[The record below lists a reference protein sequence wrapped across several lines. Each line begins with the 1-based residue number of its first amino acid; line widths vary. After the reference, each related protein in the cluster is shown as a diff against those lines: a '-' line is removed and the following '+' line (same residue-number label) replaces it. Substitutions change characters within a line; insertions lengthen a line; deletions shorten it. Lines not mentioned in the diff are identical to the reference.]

1 MTTYLPKIS
10 LQARLGASADIAIR
24 LETGEIRFTPI
35 TGMSKTA
42 PLRVTAV
49 GHGIPDLWYAAVVD
63 AGGMKELNADDSNN
77 LRDSDF
83 HQITVIGA
91 DTVDFIEVSA
101 ASFKTYTSGGYL
113 AYFVPMV
120 LSGYTS
126 ARMDIKKRVGGD
138 VELALSTTAGTLEID
153 DPANTLWIRLGDAD
167 LATLEAREYVFDIEL
182 ISATAVDAICSADSV
197 FEVLPEVTTST

>member
-1 MTTYLPKIS
+1 MQKILPK
-10 LQARLGASADIAIR
+10 LTLAARLGASADIALR
-24 LETGEIRFTPI
+24 LETGELRFTPI
-35 TGMSKTA
+35 TGMAKTA

-49 GHGIPDLWYAAVVD
+49 GHGSPDLWYAAVVD
-63 AGGMKELNADDSNN
+63 AGGMKELNASDSNN

-83 HQITVIGA
+83 HQLTVIGV
-91 DTVDFIEVSA
+91 DTVDFIDVSA
-101 ASFKTYTSGGYL
+101 ARFKTYTSGGYL

-126 ARMDIKKRVGGD
+126 ARMDIKKRVGGA
-138 VELALSTTAGTLEID
+138 VELALSTTAGTLELD

-197 FEVLPEVTTST
+197 FEVLPEVTTSV